1 MSRSRTLSTA
11 LFAPIPVGENEMLH
25 ITSIQHGPNELGE
38 ISGYLEPITLPEHYN
53 CLCSIGPRDPI
64 DRVIFNDP
72 ATIIFWNDGSK
83 TVVKCG
89 PDDTFDKEKG
99 LAMGI
104 AKKFFGNKGNYNN
117 VFKKYLNE
125 V

>member
-1 MSRSRTLSTA
+1 MRKLWTSSATLCD
-11 LFAPIPVGENEMLH
+11 PIPVEENLTLNIE
-25 ITSIQHGPNELGE
+25 SIQFAPDEFAR
-38 ISGYLEPITLPEHYN
+38 ISGYLEPVTLMEHAN
-53 CLCSIGPRDPI
+53 CKCSTSPRDLI
-64 DRVIFNDP
+64 DRVIFNNP

-99 LAMGI
+99 LAMAI
-104 AKKFFGNKGNYNN
+104 AKKFFGNRSNYNN

>member
-1 MSRSRTLSTA
+1 MRLLSA
-11 LFAPIPVGENEMLH
+11 LCTPIPVGENEMLH
-25 ITSIQHGPNELGE
+25 ITSIRQDSPNELEE
-38 ISGYLEPITLPEHYN
+38 ISGYLEPVTLPEHYN
-53 CLCSIGPRDPI
+53 CKCSIGSRDPI
-64 DRVIFNDP
+64 DRVIFNGP

-99 LAMGI
+99 LAMAI
-104 AKKFFGNKGNYNN
+104 AKKFLGNRSNYNN
-117 VFKKYLNE
+117 VFKKYLKE